1 VLLLLRACFPRRIR
15 SLKAAL
21 ARRPLRASCACRCC
35 QTPAGRDK
43 LHVAMDLDPS
53 RERAMSAARSVIIA
67 GAAGRMGRMLVTLAA
82 ADPALRQT
90 GGIDRSAIATSA
102 RTSAVPR

>member
-1 VLLLLRACFPRRIR
+1 
-15 SLKAAL
+15 
-21 ARRPLRASCACRCC
+21 
-35 QTPAGRDK
+35 
-43 LHVAMDLDPS
+43 
-53 RERAMSAARSVIIA
+53 MSAARSVIIA